1 MQQFLKPP
9 PGSAWTEVV
18 APEFFGE
25 FLVDVDEPAAPLNAA
40 LRWESLA
47 AFAGGLERRA
57 IRHAESNVL
66 RIEIKVS
73 SYLSFPQS
81 P

>member
-1 MQQFLKPP
+1 MKPP
-9 PGSAWTEVV
+9 PGPAGTEVV

-25 FLVDVDEPAAPLNAA
+25 FLIDVDEPAAPLNAA
-40 LRWESLA
+40 LRWEPLA

-57 IRHAESNVL
+57 IRHVESIVF

-73 SYLSFPQS
+73 SYLSFPRF